1 MAGSVIKVENLSKHF
16 GDTKIFDKVNFSLS
30 KGKSACI
37 VAPSGKGKS
46 TLLSICGLLMAST
59 SGRVLIN
66 DIDTS
71 SLDDKNA
78 SILRGNAIGFMFQ
91 HTQLAGNFRANE
103 NVSMPISFCH
113 NKEKSMTKQQIESRG
128 NELLDHFDLIDKK
141 YYYPNQLSIG
151 QKRRIACARA
161 LFMHPELII
170 ADEPTN
176 DLDDENKAIVIDSL
190 FSPVEQEKSA
200 LLFAT
205 HDLDI
210 AKRADVIINL

>member
-1 MAGSVIKVENLSKHF
+1 MAERVIKVENLSKVF
-16 GDTKIFDKVNFSLS
+16 GDTKIFENVNFSLS
-30 KGKSACI
+30 KGQSACI

-46 TLLSICGLLMAST
+46 TLLSICGLLMTQT
-59 SGRVLIN
+59 SGNVFIN
-66 DIDTS
+66 DVDAS

-103 NVSMPISFCH
+103 NVSMPACFCH
-113 NKEKSMTKQQIESRG
+113 NKEKSKTRQQIESRE
-128 NELLDHFDLIDKK
+128 NELLEQFGLIDKK

-161 LFMHPELII
+161 LFMQPELII

-176 DLDDENKAIVIDSL
+176 DLDDENKTIVIDAL

-200 LLFAT
+200 LLYAT